1 MALAW
6 LRAAQAGGMMF
17 ASLAL
22 GGYLLLSSPPASALA
37 GDRSAGDLTLLLV
50 GRDVSYCAPHTPCE
64 NQDSEQARR
73 SANTDTLM
81 LVRFSPQRVEVVS
94 IPRDTQVGE
103 FDPARRQGLQ
113 KVNNQY
119 AQGGPAQ
126 LLAAVGELMNESVNY
141 YAVVQVAAAGRI
153 IDALGGLDVTA
164 PRDIDFTDN
173 AAGVRLQLPAGQ
185 HHLRGEDAVT
195 YLRLRRGFGD
205 DYGRIDNQKLAL
217 IQLGERLQ
225 SPQGLRALPT
235 LLSELSRMETNL
247 DPAFVQRA
255 LRTRPP
261 QLTFSTLPVEEI
273 PGSSNLLPLTQG
285 DLGSGGSGAGGA
297 AFADLAGLR
306 LEVIDASGVPGLGAA
321 VAGALAGHGLPAT
334 LSEAPVRPSSAVST
348 VTRVA
353 EAEALAALLALP
365 KLQGLRQPAP
375 YSGVAVILGRDA
387 AAHFSY
393 LFRMQRNP

>member
-37 GDRSAGDLTLLLV
+37 GERSAGELTLLLV

-64 NQDSEQARR
+64 DQDSEQARR

-94 IPRDTQVGE
+94 VPRDTQVGE
-103 FDPARRQGLQ
+103 FDPGRRHGLQ

-126 LLAAVGELMNESVNY
+126 LLAAVGELTNGPVHY
-141 YAVVQVAAAGRI
+141 YAVVQVAAAARI

-164 PRDIDFTDN
+164 PRDVDFTDN
-173 AAGVRLQLPAGQ
+173 AAGVSLQLPAGQ

-235 LLSELSRMETNL
+235 LLAELSRMETNL

-255 LRTRPP
+255 LRARPP

-273 PGSSNLLPLTQG
+273 PGSSNLRPLAQG
-285 DLGSGGSGAGGA
+285 APVPTAGSA
-297 AFADLAGLR
+297 ALADLDGLR

-321 VAGALAGHGLPAT
+321 VAGALAGYGLPAT
-334 LSEAPVRPSSAVST
+334 LSEAPVRASSAVST
-348 VTRVA
+348 VTRTA
-353 EAEALAALLALP
+353 EAEALADLLTLP

-387 AAHFSY
+387 ATHFSY
-393 LFRMQRNP
+393 LFRTQRNP

>member
-1 MALAW
+1 MRLAW
-6 LRAAQAGGMMF
+6 LRAVQAGGMMF

-37 GDRSAGDLTLLLV
+37 GERNAGDLTVLLV

-64 NQDSEQARR
+64 DQDSEQSRR

-103 FDPARRQGLQ
+103 FDPGRRHGLQ
-113 KVNNQY
+113 KINNQY

-126 LLAAVGELMNESVNY
+126 LLAAVGELMNEPVRY

-164 PRDIDFTDN
+164 PRDVDFTDN

-255 LRTRPP
+255 LRARPP
-261 QLTFSTLPVEEI
+261 QLTFSTLPVEEM
-273 PGSSNLLPLTQG
+273 PGTSNLRPL
-285 DLGSGGSGAGGA
+285 A
-297 AFADLAGLR
+297 APPAALADLAGLR
-306 LEVIDASGVPGLGAA
+306 LEVVDASGVPGLGAA
-321 VAGALAGHGLPAT
+321 VAGALEGFGLPAS
-334 LSEAPVRPSSAVST
+334 LSEAPVRSSSAVST
-348 VTRVA
+348 VTRPA
-353 EAEALAALLALP
+353 EAEALADLLALP

-387 AAHFSY
+387 AQHFSY